1 MTSSRKI
8 SLGLDYGT
16 NSARALFVDTATG
29 EEIGC
34 GVSDYASG
42 EAGIVVDD
50 ASPHLARQ
58 VPADWERS
66 TEEAVSRSLEDARA
80 KDSSLDVSSALVGI
94 GIDATASTPLPV
106 DAKCRPLAESS
117 ELRDEH
123 AALAWLW
130 KDHTAHAEAEEI
142 TALAAERL
150 PEHLDRC
157 GGAYTSEW
165 YFAKLLRCLREAPAV
180 VEHAADWIEQGDW
193 IAGFLTGCDDPRKLP
208 RNVCAAGHKGFYH
221 DAHGW
226 PPAEFLAALDP
237 KLAAWTSGKLDQV
250 PVPAGS
256 PAGTLGAAWAD
267 RLGLREGTP
276 VSVAAIDAHVGAVGA
291 GIRPGVLVKILGTSA
306 CDMIV
311 HPEGSEGGDL
321 GKIEG
326 LSGIVRGSILPG
338 HWGLE
343 AGQSAVGDI
352 FGWFVREFAKPAG
365 LDHEDLTREAAT
377 LRPGETG
384 LLALD
389 WNNGNRSVLAD
400 PLLSGLLVG
409 QTLRTRPAEVYRALL
424 EATAFGARVILERI
438 GESGVRIDE
447 TILCGGIAERNA
459 LLLELYADVWNMPLR
474 LSRSDQTCALGS
486 AVFGAVVGGAHADVL
501 RAREAMCGV
510 REESWI
516 PDSGRAAVYDRL
528 YALYRKLHDAFGGVS
543 PSGDALG
550 SVMKDLLALRPSGSA
565 AGT

>member
-389 WNNGNRSVLAD
+389 WNNGNRSVLAA

-409 QTLRTRPAEVYRALL
+409 QTQRSTVHSSKRPRSERASSSSASAKAVFASTRRSSAEASRRGTRSSSSCTPTSGTCRSASRVRIRPARSARPSSARSSAARTRTSSVL
-424 EATAFGARVILERI
+424 ERRCAGSAKNPGYPIRGARR
-438 GESGVRIDE
+438 STIDS
-447 TILCGGIAERNA
+447 TRF
-459 LLLELYADVWNMPLR
+459 
-474 LSRSDQTCALGS
+474 TGS
-486 AVFGAVVGGAHADVL
+486 STMHSVASL
-501 RAREAMCGV
+501 RAATL
-510 REESWI
+510 S
-516 PDSGRAAVYDRL
+516 A
-528 YALYRKLHDAFGGVS
+528 
-543 PSGDALG
+543 PS
-550 SVMKDLLALRPSGSA
+550 
-565 AGT
+565 